1 MHITTGDRQRLISD
15 IKAALGYSALMLSVR
30 QFAQLTGI
38 SEHTIRAMCASGE
51 LPSAQTQK
59 GAPYRIH
66 FTELAPYLTQHVA

>member
-1 MHITTGDRQRLISD
+1 MNITTGDRQRLIAD
-15 IKAALGYSALMLSVR
+15 ITAALGYSALMLSVR

-38 SEHTIRAMCASGE
+38 SEHTIRAMCASKE
-51 LPSAQTQK
+51 LPAAQTQK

>member
-15 IKAALGYSALMLSVR
+15 ITAALGGARLMLSVAE
-30 QFAQLTGI
+30 FAQLTGI
-38 SEHTIRAMCASGE
+38 SEHTIRAMCASKE
-51 LPSAQTQK
+51 LPAAQTQK